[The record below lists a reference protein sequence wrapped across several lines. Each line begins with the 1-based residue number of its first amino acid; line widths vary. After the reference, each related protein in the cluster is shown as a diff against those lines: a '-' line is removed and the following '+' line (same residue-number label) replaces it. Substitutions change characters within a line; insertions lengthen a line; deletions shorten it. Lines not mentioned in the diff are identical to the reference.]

1 MTQNSIETFR
11 TLAPLLLPKLFDLNL
26 LDSIDDYDDYAL
38 MTFSL
43 AERMSIEDILDSL
56 EDQME
61 LNILYHMKRS
71 DATKSGQHCCAY
83 SSPSFEHM
91 YKINA
96 QTEIDGLVGTVYVY
110 LFESLEVMLE
120 ALKEDI
126 EEHSKLGYFITKM
139 EMSEYLS
146 DFM

>member
-1 MTQNSIETFR
+1 MTQHSIETFR
-11 TLAPLLLPKLFDLNL
+11 TLAPLLMPQLFDLNHL
-26 LDSIDDYDDYAL
+26 ESIDDYDDYAL
-38 MTFSL
+38 MAFSL
-43 AERMSIEDILDSL
+43 AEPIPIETLLDDL

-61 LNILYHMKRS
+61 LNILYHMQRS
-71 DATKSGQHCCAY
+71 GDTESGQHCCAY

-120 ALKEDI
+120 SLKVDV
-126 EEHSKLGYFITKM
+126 EEHSKLGYFISKM
-139 EMSEYLS
+139 ELSQYLS